1 MNIVNNKPTSGAT
14 TFAKSDADTSDLDR
28 SRPLAKS
35 ISDFRLSTDLTA
47 GFETEGRLLTIPV
60 SRPSKSHFFR
70 AWEIEDAWWTVM
82 MLTLDTPVHGF
93 RAYLLSPDMV
103 SVAREIATSLITRKL
118 IVPIVYLD
126 GGFSV
131 WPIKLPDETGN
142 IDSWNRSA
150 FEIARK
156 SKERW
161 IRLGTNREAGQYTAY
176 DAQASEDRLPDWK
189 AQAPAEIFETAFR
202 PCMIETP
209 DHPVLKHLRGVS

>member
-1 MNIVNNKPTSGAT
+1 MNLVNNDTTSGAAT
-14 TFAKSDADTSDLDR
+14 RAKSNADNSGVDR
-28 SRPLAKS
+28 SSSLAKS
-35 ISDFRLSTDLTA
+35 ISDFRLSTDFTA

-70 AWEIEDAWWTVM
+70 AWEVEEDWWAMM

-93 RAYLLSPDMV
+93 KAYLLLPDMV
-103 SVAREIATSLITRKL
+103 STAREIAPSLITRKL

-142 IDSWNRSA
+142 LDSWNRSA
-150 FEIARK
+150 YEIAREA
-156 SKERW
+156 KEHW
-161 IRLGTNREAGQYTAY
+161 KRLGTNREAGQYTAY
-176 DAQASEDRLPDWK
+176 PAQAYEDRLPDWK
-189 AQAPAEIFETAFR
+189 GQAPVEIFETAFR